1 MVHASGR
8 RGIADLQFRVREPSE
23 GNVSGNSTES
33 GEKYLMIERI
43 VFGPRAFYVAVLL
56 VLLLAP
62 AALAQTGATGA
73 LSGSVTDPTGALVA
87 GVTVTIT
94 SLDTAQ
100 VRTTTTG
107 SNGSYTVTLLPPGN
121 YKVKFEM
128 AGFKTVEVPS
138 ATIIV
143 TETEVLNRQL
153 EVGSQSQQVTVQS
166 EVETV
171 QTESS
176 TVGSVVAGAVMTDLP
191 LSTRNYTNLLTL
203 SAGAN
208 ATVQNAT
215 AIGKG
220 SDNVAVNGMSQGQ
233 NAWQMDGVYISSVG
247 SVNTLTESGSFGSIP
262 IPSPDAIQEFKIQT
276 SNYDASYGRNPGA
289 NVNVVTKS
297 GTNSYHGTAFE
308 FLRNTDLNA
317 NDFFL
322 KRAGQPRGVLNQNQW
337 GGVFGG
343 PIKKDKLFVFLSY
356 QYTGQKNG
364 YSPTYSLQTGVG
376 LPPIPAGDR
385 GTCPAGAT
393 ALTQCDPT
401 AQAFAS
407 NLGAAIC
414 ATSSNPASIANSAA
428 GSKPGSPVG
437 TQVACNGS
445 NINPVAVQIMQ
456 LKLPGG
462 AYYLPTSGTGAYST
476 TAYSIPAVYQENQGL
491 ANADY
496 VINSTNTLSVRTFY
510 SVDPTAAPFQNSAG
524 ALQIPGT
531 PFNFTFENAADVLKL
546 TSILSPNIVNEA
558 RISYQRNGAQETS
571 PQVFSNSQVGITPIQ
586 PSVDYLS
593 FITISGVYSI
603 GTNPSSV
610 ESFAVN
616 QFQGADQ
623 VSWNRGPHSIRFGF
637 EGTHE
642 LYKYNYK
649 GLPIGGYTFPSFA
662 DFLLGLPGCAP
673 GTSSSACAASGAL
686 GTTTGTSF
694 SSISSVGTTDR
705 TLPEGDIHYLHTY
718 SLNGFI
724 QDDYK
729 VNQRLTLNLGLRWEY
744 YSNETEQ
751 NGELSGISQSLIQ
764 TQPVPGTGCFYNN
777 YSWGAGAT
785 GTGCSFAGDVAPA
798 NYKPSLQGPLPA
810 GVFQN
815 SNNTIILQRP
825 PWDNF
830 APRIGFAWQPL
841 HTDRFVVRGGAG
853 YFYDRTPPG
862 IYIASVTQTAPSAVP
877 LSQSGAA
884 LYASSL
890 ANPSPDTPLGWQP
903 RYVNLATGQSS
914 NLNPGGNFGTL
925 PENYTVPL
933 VYEYNLNT
941 QYEFA
946 PSWVV
951 EIGYVGTHGIHQI
964 LTDPVNGA
972 ILASA
977 TDPVNGVTEATTSNA
992 SIRVP
997 FLGYSPAF
1005 HQYATNTSFLFNSLQ
1020 ATVRKQFTHG
1030 LTFQAAYTWSR
1041 AFSATYVGNP
1051 NASFSDNVPVILEYG
1066 LNTNYHPQRL
1076 TINYSYNLPFGHRE
1090 GVVGKFTNGWNF
1102 SGVTTIQDGTPL
1114 SITDSRGGSVFGT
1127 PVTGLAQ
1134 YAAGMSA
1141 QNVAT
1146 SGSLYQRVQGTYL
1159 NAAAFTPSTTS
1170 ASTLPGCTGCTGT
1183 LYGDSGL
1190 GVLLGPGQ
1198 SNFDMALAKTTTVG
1212 GLREDATLQ
1221 FRTEFFNTFNHP
1233 QFNNPILTFNT
1244 SNFGHITSASVNPRL
1259 IQFGLKYSF

>member
-1 MVHASGR
+1 
-8 RGIADLQFRVREPSE
+8 
-23 GNVSGNSTES
+23 
-33 GEKYLMIERI
+33 MIKRI
-43 VFGPRAFYVAVLL
+43 NFGCRSLWIVVFS
-56 VLLLAP
+56 VLLLTS
-62 AALAQTGATGA
+62 AAAAQTGSTGA
-73 LSGSVTDPTGALVA
+73 LSGTVTDPSGGVVA
-87 GVTVTIT
+87 NATVTAT

-100 VRTTTTG
+100 VRPATTG
-107 SNGSYTVTLLPPGN
+107 SNGSYTITLLPPGN
-121 YKVKFEM
+121 YKVKFE
-128 AGFKTVEVPS
+128 APGFKTTEIPS
-138 ATIIV
+138 ATVIV

-153 EVGSQSQQVTVQS
+153 EIGAQSQQITVQS

-176 TVGSVVAGAVMTDLP
+176 TVGSVVAGTVMTDLP

-220 SDNVAVNGMSQGQ
+220 SDNVAVNGMSTGQ

-297 GTNSYHGTAFE
+297 GTNSYHGTMFE

-322 KRAGQPRGVLNQNQW
+322 KKAGQPRGVLNQNQW

-343 PIKKDKLFVFLSY
+343 PIKKDKLFIFLSY

-376 LPPIPAGDR
+376 LPPIPSGDR
-385 GTCPAGAT
+385 GTCPAGSTSLA
-393 ALTQCDPT
+393 QCDPT
-401 AQAFAS
+401 TQAFAA

-428 GSKPGSPVG
+428 GSKPGSLVG
-437 TQVACNGS
+437 AQVACNGS

-456 LKLPGG
+456 LKLPAGG
-462 AYYLPTSGTGAYST
+462 YYLPSSGTGAYSS
-476 TAYSIPAVYQENQGL
+476 TAYSIPAIYRENQGL
-491 ANADY
+491 ANFDY
-496 VINSTNTLSVRTFY
+496 VFNSKNTLSGRTFY
-510 SVDPTAAPFQNSAG
+510 SVDPTSAPFQNSAG

-546 TSILSPNIVNEA
+546 TSILSPNVVNEA
-558 RISYQRNGAQETS
+558 RISYQRNGAQENS
-571 PQVFSNSQVGITPIQ
+571 PQVFTNSQVGITPIQ

-610 ESFAVN
+610 ESFTVN
-616 QFQGADQ
+616 QFQAADQ
-623 VSWNRGPHSIRFGF
+623 VSWNHGPHSIRFGF

-673 GTSSSACAASGAL
+673 GTAPADCAASQTAGL
-686 GTTTGTSF
+686 TNGTSF

-705 TLPEGDIHYLHTY
+705 TLPQGDIHYLHTY

-729 VNQRLTLNLGLRWEY
+729 VNRRLTLNMGLRWEY
-744 YSNETEQ
+744 YSNETEE
-751 NGELSGISQSLIQ
+751 NGELSGIAQSLIQ
-764 TQPVPGTGCFYNN
+764 LQTLPGTGCVYNN
-777 YSWGAGAT
+777 FSWGAGST
-785 GTGCSFAGDVAPA
+785 GTGCSFTGDVAPA
-798 NYKPSLQGPLPA
+798 NYNPSLQGPLPGGA
-810 GVFQN
+810 FQN

-825 PWDNF
+825 PWDDF
-830 APRIGFAWQPL
+830 APRFGFAWQPL
-841 HTDRFVVRGGAG
+841 QTDRFVIRGGAG

-884 LYASSL
+884 LYASTL

-903 RYVNLATGQSS
+903 RYANLATGQSS

-946 PSWVV
+946 PGWVLEV
-951 EIGYVGTHGIHQI
+951 GYVGTHGIHQI

-972 ILASA
+972 LLMNAANS
-977 TDPVNGVTEATTSNA
+977 VNGVTTTTTSNA
-992 SIRVP
+992 SARVP
-997 FLGYSPAF
+997 FIGYSPAF
-1005 HQYATNTSFLFNSLQ
+1005 HQYSTNTSFLFNSLQ
-1020 ATVRKQFTHG
+1020 TTVRKQLSHG
-1030 LTFQAAYTWSR
+1030 LTFQLAYTWSR
-1041 AFSATYVGNP
+1041 AFSPTYVGNA
-1051 NASFSDNVPVILEYG
+1051 NASFSDNVPVLLEYG
-1066 LNTNYHPQRL
+1066 LNTNYHPQRV
-1076 TINYSYNLPFGHRE
+1076 TINYSYNLPSGHHE
-1090 GVVGKFTNGWNF
+1090 GFTGKLLAGWNF

-1134 YAAGMSA
+1134 YASGMGV
-1141 QNVAT
+1141 QDVAT
-1146 SGSLYQRVQGTYL
+1146 PGSLYQRVQTKYL
-1159 NAAAFTPSTTS
+1159 NPAAFTPSTTS

-1183 LYGDSGL
+1183 LYGDGGL
-1190 GVLLGPGQ
+1190 GILLGPGQ

-1221 FRTEFFNTFNHP
+1221 FRAEFFNAFNHP

-1244 SNFGHITSASVNPRL
+1244 SNFGNITSSSVNPRL